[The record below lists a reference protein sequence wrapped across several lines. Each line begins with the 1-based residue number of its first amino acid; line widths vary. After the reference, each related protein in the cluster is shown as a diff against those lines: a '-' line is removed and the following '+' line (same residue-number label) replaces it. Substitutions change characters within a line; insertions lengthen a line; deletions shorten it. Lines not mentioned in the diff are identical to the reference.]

1 MKTLPEQKVSNVIL
15 EMGLKDGKMHKEG
28 VQHICKELLEYR
40 NDPDRCINTFD
51 VQEGMVSTTS
61 MWKQNAAKLAQDLMS
76 GFSWSLHPGVSY
88 WSDVYQSLKNLSKT

>member
-28 VQHICKELLEYR
+28 VQH
-40 NDPDRCINTFD
+40 DPDRCINTFD